1 MGRIRLDRDGA
12 LAVITIDRPEKLNA
26 LTLAMY
32 EQLGE
37 AFAEVRDDP
46 RIGAAILTGAG
57 ERAFCVGA
65 DLGESI
71 PALTDG
77 RFDISEWD
85 AAHQKNSALDKPIV
99 AAVNGLCLGGGFE
112 ILLSTDIRLAADDAQ
127 FALPETGVGVVP
139 AGGTL
144 VRLIR
149 QIPYAWAMDLMLR
162 GAMIDAATALR
173 YGILNQVVPAAELQS
188 AAVSVAEDL
197 LTRSRTAVAT
207 VKSAVRAL
215 ADLPEAEA
223 FALEARL
230 GQAAFTS
237 ADAREGLAAFAE
249 RRRPVFPSH
258 TV

>member
-1 MGRIRLDRDGA
+1 MGGIR
-12 LAVITIDRPEKLNA
+12 IDRPDKLNA
-26 LTLAMY
+26 LTLTMY
-32 EQLGE
+32 DQLGE

-71 PALTDG
+71 PALTAG

-85 AAHQKNSALDKPIV
+85 AAHQKHSRLEKPVI

-112 ILLSTDIRLAADDAQ
+112 IMLSTHIRVASSTAS

-149 QIPYAWAMDLMLR
+149 QIPYAHAMDLMLR
-162 GAMIDAATALR
+162 GDRIDAVTAER
-173 YGILNQVVPAAELQS
+173 YGLLNRVVAPAELESTAQ
-188 AAVSVAEDL
+188 AIAEQL
-197 LTRSRTAVAT
+197 LSRSRTAIAT
-207 VKSAVRAL
+207 VIRAVREL
-215 ADLPEAEA
+215 ADLPESEA
-223 FALEARL
+223 FRREAVL
-230 GQAAFTS
+230 GQQAFDS
-237 ADAREGLAAFAE
+237 DDARAGLAAFAE
-249 RRRPVFPSH
+249 RRPASFPSH
-258 TV
+258 TA

>member
-1 MGRIRLDRDGA
+1 MAVVRLDRDGA

-37 AFAEVRDDP
+37 AFAEVRDDD

-65 DLGESI
+65 DLTESI

-85 AAHQKNSALDKPIV
+85 AAHQKHSSLNKPVV

-112 ILLSTDIRLAADDAQ
+112 ILLSTDIRIAAASAQ

-149 QIPYAWAMDLMLR
+149 QVPYAWAMELMLR
-162 GAMIDAATALR
+162 GNRIDAETALR
-173 YGILNQVVPAAELQS
+173 YGILNRIVPAADLQTE
-188 AAVSVAEDL
+188 ALSVAEDL
-197 LTRSRTAVAT
+197 LSRSWTALAA
-207 VKSAVRAL
+207 VKGAVRAL
-215 ADLPEAEA
+215 ADLPEDEAFRAEA
-223 FALEARL
+223 VL
-230 GQAAFTS
+230 GQTAFTS
-237 ADAREGLAAFAE
+237 DDAREGLAAFAE
-249 RRRPVFPSH
+249 RRPARFPSH
-258 TV
+258 P